1 MFIKNCLNKKIY
13 LKPTD
18 ACHTNASNK
27 KKKGIEGKTSTIG
40 LKSTKAS
47 GSLET
52 NIVVIISIICK
63 IKI

>member
-1 MFIKNCLNKKIY
+1 M
-13 LKPTD
+13 
-18 ACHTNASNK
+18 
-27 KKKGIEGKTSTIG
+27 KKKGIDGKTSTIG

-52 NIVVIISIICK
+52 NIVVTISIIYK